1 MKNMIK
7 KALMEGMSLE
17 AILDTVEEARG
28 EVENAMNLDAY
39 REDMILSVLDYLRA
53 LGVIPNEVVFSDE
66 EIESAVKAVK
76 DAEKE
81 IKEQTAVLKALM
93 PMAMLKPKSKSKKTD
108 ADTAIKDW
116 KNWLD
121 TL

>member
-17 AILDTVEEARG
+17 AILNTVEEARG

-53 LGVIPNEVVFSDE
+53 LGVIPNEVTFSDE
-66 EIESAVKAVK
+66 EIESAVNAVK

-93 PMAMLKPKSKSKKTD
+93 PMTMLKSKSKKTD
-108 ADTAIKDW
+108 ADTAIKNW

>member
-1 MKNMIK
+1 MKDMIK

-17 AILDTVEEARG
+17 AILDTVEEARD
-28 EVENAMNLDAY
+28 EVENAMNLDTY

-66 EIESAVKAVK
+66 EIKSAVKAVK

-81 IKEQTAVLKALM
+81 IKEQTAVLKAIM
-93 PMAMLKPKSKSKKTD
+93 PMAMLKSKSKKAD
-108 ADTAIKDW
+108 ADTAIK
-116 KNWLD
+116 NWLN
-121 TL
+121 TLQ